1 MMHDGGII
9 MLFFIA
15 IIIYPILY
23 SLTYSNELVK
33 EIPVAVVDQS
43 QSSLSR
49 KLIRMVDATDEIEL
63 SERPS
68 DFKTAEELFKQGKI
82 SGILLIPDDFE
93 SSIFKSETASISLY
107 ADASY
112 MLLYKQMAS
121 AVNYSAGTLGAGIE
135 IKRRMAHGQSMQQAM
150 VERDPL
156 SMKSF
161 PLYNPNG
168 AYASYA
174 MPAIILLILQQ
185 TLLLGIGLLGGTSKE
200 SGLAHYLVK
209 YGSRRGGALA
219 IVLGKSLAYFTVYV
233 FNAIFVLVIVFRIFR
248 FPMLAN
254 YLEVFVF
261 ITPFLLSIIFM
272 GMTIASLFKSRES
285 SMMILLF
292 TTIPFMFL
300 SGFSWPISA
309 MPDWMNI
316 VSQVIPSTPAIKG
329 FLALTQKGVD
339 FSTIYV
345 HWQHLWLLTIIYL
358 ISSTLIMKYNSRK
371 IYTAKPELYSKK

>member
-1 MMHDGGII
+1 MIHDGGII

-33 EIPVAVVDQS
+33 EIPVAVVDRS

-49 KLIRMVDATDEIEL
+49 KLIQMVDATDEIVL
-63 SERPS
+63 SQHPA
-68 DFKTAEELFKQGKI
+68 DFNTAEELFKQGKI
-82 SGILLIPDDFE
+82 SGILLIPADFE
-93 SSIFKSETASISLY
+93 ADVFRSETASISLY
-107 ADASY
+107 ADAAY

-121 AVNYSAGTLGAGIE
+121 SVNYAAGTLGAGIE
-135 IKRRMAHGQSMQQAM
+135 IKRRMAHGQSMQQAII
-150 VERDPL
+150 ERDPL

-200 SGLAHYLVK
+200 SGMSHYLVNFGLK
-209 YGSRRGGALA
+209 RGGALS
-219 IVLGKSLAYFTVYV
+219 IVLGKALAYFSVYL
-233 FNAIFVLVIVFRIFR
+233 FNALFVLVIVFRIFR
-248 FPMLAN
+248 FPMLSG

-261 ITPFLLSIIFM
+261 ITPFLFSIIFM

-292 TTIPFMFL
+292 TTIPFIFL

-309 MPDWMNI
+309 MPTWMNI
-316 VSQVIPSTPAIKG
+316 ISQAIPSTPAIKG
-329 FLALTQKGVD
+329 FLALAQKGVD

-345 HWQHLWLLTIIYL
+345 HWQHLWILTILYL
-358 ISSTLIMKYNSRK
+358 ISSTLILKYNSRK
-371 IYTAKPELYSKK
+371 AYAAKPELYSKN